1 MNIQIISDIHFEHR
15 TTRGRVFETFLTLCP
30 TAFSGDVLVLPGDIA
45 TGPAMVH
52 ELIDQ
57 SPVPVVYVPGNHEY
71 YGFDW
76 DEASR
81 KEYRDAVESTKNGIF
96 LDRDV
101 KQISDVC
108 FIGATLWTNF
118 KNGDPSVMNEVEAGI
133 NDFWRIE
140 GCTPTKMLERFRG
153 DSDFLRHGIIEG
165 RANGLKTIAVTHFGP
180 TLSSRH
186 SRFPLDD
193 FGYYFVSDLSPM
205 IIETAPTLWVHGHTH
220 DSCDYEVG
228 TTRVVSR
235 QLGYPGEN
243 RGVVPLEITI

>member
-1 MNIQIISDIHFEHR
+1 MNIKIISDIHFEHR

-45 TGPAMVH
+45 TDPAMVH

-96 LDRDV
+96 LDRSV

-108 FIGATLWTNF
+108 FIGATLWTSF
-118 KNGDPSVMNEVEAGI
+118 RNGNPLVMEEARKGI

-205 IIETAPTLWVHGHTH
+205 ILETSPNLWIHGHTH